1 MESGDDMSVSEKMT
15 GLMNAVRGTSG
26 VSSKLDVDDATS
38 LINQIA
44 RINITLKGHAAD
56 LDAIDDGVSPSLAF
70 IAQDAKTF
78 SPWVSATDSHVPV
91 DGRKWLVFST
101 GKKEIRKWQLALS
114 DNPVELYSRCW
125 IDDPWTDWKK
135 LGGVVKALPS
145 VLLPVRGCAA

>member
-1 MESGDDMSVSEKMT
+1 MSLNEKMT
-15 GLMNAVRGTSG
+15 GLMNAARGVSG
-26 VSSKLDVDDATS
+26 VSSKLGIDDATS

-44 RINITLKGHAAD
+44 RINIKLNGHGAD
-56 LDAIDDGVSPSLAF
+56 LDKIDDGVSPSLIF
-70 IAQDAKTF
+70 VAQDAKTF
-78 SPWVSATDSHVPV
+78 SPWVSAANSHVPV

-125 IDDPWTDWKK
+125 VDDHWTDWEK
-135 LGGVVKALPS
+135 LGGVAKALLC

>member
-1 MESGDDMSVSEKMT
+1 MSVNETMKSHMD
-15 GLMNAVRGTSG
+15 AVRGVTG
-26 VSSKLDVDDATS
+26 VSSKLSIDDATS

-44 RINITLKGHAAD
+44 RINVNLSGHAAD

-78 SPWVSATDSHVPV
+78 SPWVSVTNSHVPV

-125 IDDPWTDWKK
+125 IDDHWTDWKK
-135 LGGVVKALPS
+135 LGG
-145 VLLPVRGCAA
+145 